1 MKVNDIVLFNLQEC
15 KVLEVNGER
24 AILYAPLKAEPY
36 LVVFVKDCT
45 PLYKKEG
52 KLNSWLVRSLLK
64 KAKKK
69 LLKNKKEMEA
79 KQKLVI
85 SHLCGLVKH

>member
-1 MKVNDIVLFNLQEC
+1 MSEEEDDDDLPFQHYMKVNDIVLFNLQEC

-52 KLNSWLVRSLLK
+52 KLNS
-64 KAKKK
+64 
-69 LLKNKKEMEA
+69 
-79 KQKLVI
+79 
-85 SHLCGLVKH
+85 